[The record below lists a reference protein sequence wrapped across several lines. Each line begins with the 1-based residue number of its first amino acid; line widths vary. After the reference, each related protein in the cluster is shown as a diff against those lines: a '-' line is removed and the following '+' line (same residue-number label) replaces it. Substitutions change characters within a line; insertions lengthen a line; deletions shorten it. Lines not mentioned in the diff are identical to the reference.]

1 MNTNETNLNADV
13 AEVIETPVAVVTPA
27 ADVTTPVVTKR
38 AGSEPKAPTLA
49 FGKNAVIKGTVT
61 AMAEFGFH
69 ISVTEVDGVPFTGK
83 VRALLVNN
91 QVSGKTDDDR
101 IARIKG
107 GIKMGDTIEGLCTRS
122 EVVDAKN
129 AGLKGKK
136 IAQYAISERA
146 LIAKRG
152 RENREA
158 REAKEAAILALPI
171 GTEMT
176 GVVTENR
183 PGLGAFVE
191 VSDGV
196 AAGRRALIHVSQVSD
211 DRNKEDRDAALA
223 EIEVGTTVTAKVS
236 KVERNAKGFLDIGLS
251 LREATRALRA
261 EREQE
266 EADEYAQALLDRF
279 PAGCETTGKNAR
291 QTEEGI
297 LVDIADGVAALLVVD
312 ADMAE
317 KVMRSR
323 STRVVF
329 TGELRNGHLLVEK
342 A

>member
-13 AEVIETPVAVVTPA
+13 AEVIETPVAVVTPVA
-27 ADVTTPVVTKR
+27 EVTTPVVAKR
-38 AGSEPKAPTLA
+38 VGSEPKAPTLA
-49 FGKNAVIKGTVT
+49 FAKNAVIKGTVT
-61 AMAEFGFH
+61 GMAEFGFH
-69 ISVTEVDGVPFTGK
+69 ISVTEVDGAPFSGK

-101 IARIKG
+101 NARIKG

-122 EVVDAKN
+122 EVVEAKN
-129 AGLKGKK
+129 PGLKGKK
-136 IAQYAISERA
+136 VAQYAISERA

-152 RENREA
+152 RENRES
-158 REAKEAAILALPI
+158 REAKENAILGLPI
-171 GTEMT
+171 GSEIV

-211 DRNKEDRDAALA
+211 DRNQDARDKVLA
-223 EIEVGTTVTAKVS
+223 EIEVGTTVTAKLS

-251 LREATRALRA
+251 LREATRAARA
-261 EREQE
+261 ERQQE
-266 EADEYAQALLDRF
+266 EAEENDAALLDRF
-279 PAGCETTGKNAR
+279 PVGCDMTGKDAK

-297 LVDIADGVAALLVVD
+297 VLKVSADGVEAVLAVD
-312 ADMAE
+312 GEMAE
-317 KVMRSR
+317 KVLRVK
-323 STRVVF
+323 STRIRI
-329 TGELRNGHLLVEK
+329 TGAQNGRLLAEK